1 MKKLPKIG
9 DLLYCSYKDSCYG
22 YSIVVK
28 LTTDKDKALNGLFKE
43 PAEIVVAWPLGDL
56 QRGQIL
62 YNDRYYVIFSTHSYV
77 ASHTKIIASLDK
89 T

>member
-1 MKKLPKIG
+1 LKKLPKIG

-28 LTTDKDKALNGLFKE
+28 ITTNEDKVFKGLFDQ
-43 PAEIVVAWPLGDL
+43 PAEIVVAWPLGGFQPG
-56 QRGQIL
+56 QRL
-62 YNDRYYVIFSTHSYV
+62 YKDRYYVVFSTHSYV
-77 ASHTKIIASLDK
+77 AEHTKIIASLDK